1 MITSEQNNCTVKK
14 TVFKVLSKFNKA
26 FLPDL
31 TKLET
36 KELQNPSTIQKA
48 LIGWKLWVTKNY
60 LDNK

>member
-1 MITSEQNNCTVKK
+1 MKK
-14 TVFKVLSKFNKA
+14 TVFKALSKFNKA

-31 TKLET
+31 TKLDT
-36 KELQNPSTIQKA
+36 KELQNPSNLQKA